1 MKHLKKFLEMS
12 GWETAPDWMSKKEQP
27 SSTEDISL
35 RRNKQDTEVRNKQM
49 VTREWL
55 ENHPFDGVES
65 ISANSH
71 YVTINFDR
79 GYISISNL
87 KEDFYDPKGA
97 KSYKMK
103 EKESVSTNL
112 TSDKWKELI
121 SKKDEFL
128 TWVDK
133 LLIFCDMDRQAMRQ
147 LLVVMSEKERY
158 NNW

>member
-1 MKHLKKFLEMS
+1 MKHIKRFNTLNE
-12 GWETAPDWMSKKEQP
+12 A
-27 SSTEDISL
+27 SSTPPPIDPRI
-35 RRNKQDTEVRNKQM
+35 RREKQDTEVRNKQM

-65 ISANSH
+65 ITANSH
-71 YVTINFDR
+71 FVTINFDR

-87 KEDFYDPKGA
+87 KEDFYNPSGA

-103 EKESVSTNL
+103 EKESVSSNL
-112 TSDKWKELI
+112 TSDKWRELI

-128 TWVDK
+128 SWV
-133 LLIFCDMDRQAMRQ
+133 DMDRQAMRQ
-147 LLVVMSEKERY
+147 LLVLMSEKER

>member
-1 MKHLKKFLEMS
+1 MKHIKRFNTLNE
-12 GWETAPDWMSKKEQP
+12 A
-27 SSTEDISL
+27 SSTPPPIDPRI
-35 RRNKQDTEVRNKQM
+35 RREKQDTEVRNKQM

-55 ENHPFDGVES
+55 ENNPFDGVES
-65 ISANSH
+65 ITANSH
-71 YVTINFDR
+71 FVTINFDR

-87 KEDFYDPKGA
+87 KENFYNPSGA

-103 EKESVSTNL
+103 EKESVSSNL
-112 TSDKWKELI
+112 TSDKWRELI

-128 TWVDK
+128 SWVDK

-147 LLVVMSEKERY
+147 LLVLMSEKER

>member
-1 MKHLKKFLEMS
+1 MKHIKRFNALNE
-12 GWETAPDWMSKKEQP
+12 G
-27 SSTEDISL
+27 STPPPIDPRI
-35 RRNKQDTEVRNKQM
+35 RRDKQDTEVRNKQM
-49 VTREWL
+49 VTKEWL

-65 ISANSH
+65 ITANSH
-71 YVTINFDR
+71 FVTINFDR

-87 KEDFYDPKGA
+87 KENFYNPSGV

-103 EKESVSTNL
+103 ENESISYNL

-128 TWVDK
+128 SWIDK
-133 LLIFCDMDRQAMRQ
+133 LLIYCDMDRQAMRQ

>member
-1 MKHLKKFLEMS
+1 MKHIKRFNALNE
-12 GWETAPDWMSKKEQP
+12 G
-27 SSTEDISL
+27 STPPPIDPRI
-35 RRNKQDTEVRNKQM
+35 RRDKQDTEVRNKQM
-49 VTREWL
+49 VTKEWL

-65 ISANSH
+65 ITANSH
-71 YVTINFDR
+71 FVTINFDR

-87 KEDFYDPKGA
+87 KENFYLPSGT

-103 EKESVSTNL
+103 ENESISHNL

-128 TWVDK
+128 SWIDK
-133 LLIFCDMDRQAMRQ
+133 LLIYCDMDRQVMRQ

-158 NNW
+158 NHW

>member
-1 MKHLKKFLEMS
+1 MKHIKRFNTLNE
-12 GWETAPDWMSKKEQP
+12 A
-27 SSTEDISL
+27 SSTPQPIDPRI
-35 RRNKQDTEVRNKQM
+35 RREKQDTEVRNKQM

-65 ISANSH
+65 ITANSH
-71 YVTINFDR
+71 FVTINFDR

-87 KEDFYDPKGA
+87 KEDFYNPSGA

-103 EKESVSTNL
+103 ENESISHNL

-128 TWVDK
+128 SWIGK
-133 LLIFCDMDRQAMRQ
+133 LLIYCDMDRQAMRQ

-158 NNW
+158 NHW